1 MSHRWLHGR
10 GPPFCLSATAI
21 KLTERGQIL
30 VGVSAAFPVRG
41 RVLLHFGVKD
51 TGIGIPPE
59 TQEKIFAAFSQA
71 DGSMARKYGGTGA
84 GLGLRLPPGK
94 MSGGRVSVE
103 KAPRKGGAFSLAF
116 DPGGCRH

>member
-30 VGVSAAFPVRG
+30 VGVSAAFTVKG
-41 RVLLHFGVKD
+41 RVLLAFGVKD

-71 DGSMARKYGGTGA
+71 DGSMARKYGGTG
-84 GLGLRLPPGK
+84 LGLAICLRLVE
-94 MSGGRVSVE
+94 MMGGRIWVESAQEKGSV
-103 KAPRKGGAFSLAF
+103 FHFTL
-116 DPGGCRH
+116 D